1 MIRLSQLLKE
11 VYSKVVTEYSDEEKG
26 NMGIPPDA
34 VARGGKW
41 YQGQEYVGKVVGG
54 KFVAATPAEKQA
66 QGGQQQAP
74 PAAPAAGPPAPTTPA
89 APTPPSAPKRRSS
102 GVSLSADARDDV
114 QNFIRYGDES
124 FDNVLE
130 RNKEIRKVFDRV
142 MKNPERQAEFR
153 QNQEKFGRKFMRQ
166 LEKASA
172 PPPAAPSRSAAPEKP
187 TTVTPDEKTQA
198 RTAAIGQI
206 KDESSQKYYQS
217 LSSAIDTGNFAEVEK
232 ANPEFFES
240 LADGSTPESKALLG
254 SVQGEFKQF
263 EREWDSS
270 SYDDDY
276 EYGTGY
282 DNAPEG
288 PGGHQFEERP
298 DFQQWAT
305 VKLASG
311 DVSDDTQALLRTAAS
326 AQLDADLAYELRN
339 QQASATNENHTSL
352 KKLMLETALKTNRVN
367 LMKIGTLMEKIT
379 PELNKNQ
386 SKKVTELFT
395 EISMMAT
402 QLNVLPYTKF
412 NAEAWELLI
421 FGTNQKLM
429 ELKEEVAKIA
439 SGKQNINCAPLLK
452 ALDEAILH

>member
-1 MIRLSQLLKE
+1 MMIRLSQLLKE
-11 VYSKVVTEYSDEEKG
+11 VEQKLRSLEEDSEAAKAAKAQG
-26 NMGIPPDA
+26 LTNMGFG
-34 VARGGKW
+34 RWGKD
-41 YQGQEYVGKVVGG
+41 GKVLFTTQDG
-54 KFVAATPAEKQA
+54 KLEPFTGKDAGT
-66 QGGQQQAP
+66 GGQQQD
-74 PAAPAAGPPAPTTPA
+74 PATTPTAGPDASTTP
-89 APTPPSAPKRRSS
+89 
-102 GVSLSADARDDV
+102 
-114 QNFIRYGDES
+114 
-124 FDNVLE
+124 
-130 RNKEIRKVFDRV
+130 
-142 MKNPERQAEFR
+142 
-153 QNQEKFGRKFMRQ
+153 
-166 LEKASA
+166 
-172 PPPAAPSRSAAPEKP
+172 AAPEKP

-198 RTAAIGQI
+198 RTAAIGLI
-206 KDESSQKYYQS
+206 KDEASQKYYQS
-217 LSSAIDTGNFAEVEK
+217 LSSAIDTGNFAEVEQ

-352 KKLMLETALKTNRVN
+352 KKLMLETALKTNRIN
-367 LMKIGTLMEKIT
+367 LMKIGALMEKIT

-452 ALDEAILH
+452 ALDDAILY

>member
-1 MIRLSQLLKE
+1 M
-11 VYSKVVTEYSDEEKG
+11 
-26 NMGIPPDA
+26 
-34 VARGGKW
+34 
-41 YQGQEYVGKVVGG
+41 GKVVGG
-54 KFVAATPAEKQA
+54 KFVAAAPAEKQA

-74 PAAPAAGPPAPTTPA
+74 PTAPSRATTPEKPA
-89 APTPPSAPKRRSS
+89 TVTPGDDGESPGYSQRGSYTAP
-102 GVSLSADARDDV
+102 
-114 QNFIRYGDES
+114 E
-124 FDNVLE
+124 
-130 RNKEIRKVFDRV
+130 DR
-142 MKNPERQAEFR
+142 
-153 QNQEKFGRKFMRQ
+153 G
-166 LEKASA
+166 A
-172 PPPAAPSRSAAPEKP
+172 PPPGWAFSPEWERRYRLSHQ
-187 TTVTPDEKTQA
+187 TVTPDEKTQA
-198 RTAAIGQI
+198 RTAAIGKI
-206 KDESSQKYYQS
+206 KDKSSQKYYQS
-217 LSSAIDTGNFAEVEK
+217 LSSAIDTGNFAEVEQ

-263 EREWDSS
+263 EKEWDSS

-339 QQASATNENHTSL
+339 QQGSATNESHTSL
-352 KKLMLETALKTNRVN
+352 KKLMMENALKTNRIN
-367 LMKIGTLMEKIT
+367 LMKIGALMEKIT
-379 PELNKNQ
+379 PELNKTQ

-402 QLNVLPYTKF
+402 QMNVLPYTKF
-412 NAEAWELLI
+412 NMEAWQLLI
-421 FGTNQKLM
+421 LGTNQKLM

-439 SGKQNINCAPLLK
+439 SGKQNINCSPLLN
-452 ALDEAILH
+452 ALDEAILN

>member
-1 MIRLSQLLKE
+1 MMIRLSQLLKE
-11 VYSKVVTEYSDEEKG
+11 VYSKVVTEYSDEEKSS
-26 NMGIPPDA
+26 MGIPPDA

-54 KFVAATPAEKQA
+54 KFVAATGAEKQA

-74 PAAPAAGPPAPTTPA
+74 TTAPAAGPPAPTTPA

-114 QNFIRYGDES
+114 QNFLRYGDES

-166 LEKASA
+166 LDKASA
-172 PPPAAPSRSAAPEKP
+172 PPPTAPSRATTPEKP
-187 TTVTPDEKTQA
+187 ATVTPSEKTQA
-198 RTAAIGQI
+198 RTAAISQL
-206 KDESSQKYYQS
+206 KDPRGRAEFEEMYGALESKQGIADLYKKSPETFVDVIAFDDSPEAEKLRNELQEDYDEDGGEDMHGRFDEY
-217 LSSAIDTGNFAEVEK
+217 AAHMVGNAGRYHDLFKKAAE
-232 ANPEFFES
+232 NSFDGW
-240 LADGSTPESKALLG
+240 LAD
-254 SVQGEFKQF
+254 
-263 EREWDSS
+263 
-270 SYDDDY
+270 
-276 EYGTGY
+276 
-282 DNAPEG
+282 
-288 PGGHQFEERP
+288 H
-298 DFQQWAT
+298 
-305 VKLASG
+305 VK
-311 DVSDDTQALLRTAAS
+311 
-326 AQLDADLAYELRN
+326 N
-339 QQASATNENHTSL
+339 QEKSTNESHTSL
-352 KKLMLETALKTNRVN
+352 KKLMLETALKTNRIN

-379 PELNKNQ
+379 PELNKTQ

-412 NAEAWELLI
+412 NMEAWQLLI
-421 FGTNQKLM
+421 LGTNQKLM

-439 SGKQNINCAPLLK
+439 SGKQNINCAPLLN
-452 ALDEAILH
+452 ALDEAILN